1 MKGGFSLNNVMLVG
15 RLVQDV
21 EVNKLE
27 SGKEVA
33 RISLAVNRSFKNADG
48 MYEVD
53 FIDCILWDGLAKNIQ
68 EYCKRGDTVGVRGRL
83 QVSHYEKDDVKRKA
97 VDVVAERMTFIASSK
112 ENIIN
117 SLEKE
122 NASVKKT
129 SKSKK
134 NE

>member
-1 MKGGFSLNNVMLVG
+1 MNNVMLVG

>member
-1 MKGGFSLNNVMLVG
+1 MLVG